1 MPEAFAFDHFIRNEP
16 GEGCLSPGSVYP
28 LPINGARV
36 FVFVFL

>member
-1 MPEAFAFDHFIRNEP
+1 MPEAFAFEHFIKNEP
-16 GEGCLSPGSVYP
+16 GEGCLSSGSVYP